1 MDRYYD
7 IDPSNRRY
15 SEEELKEVRE
25 RYLVKQEAEAQD
37 GSRSGEGRLG
47 SAWKALLSLLTKKQL
62 SESEVN
68 AIRTKLPR

>member
-15 SEEELKEVRE
+15 SEEELKEARE

-37 GSRSGEGRLG
+37 GSRSGEGCFG
-47 SAWKALLSLLTKKQL
+47 SAWRAMLSQL
-62 SESEVN
+62 RKTQPSG
-68 AIRTKLPR
+68 RRG